1 MSNIDLETMKEIIVN
16 NEQLFQQV
24 IVDAN
29 AALFT
34 NLDLRLAR
42 ATNWQEMLDISI
54 ERHDLILQ
62 RLELSATDL
71 VIADNLNTAF

>member
-24 IVDAN
+24 IIDAN
-29 AALFT
+29 ATLFT

>member
-24 IVDAN
+24 IIDAN